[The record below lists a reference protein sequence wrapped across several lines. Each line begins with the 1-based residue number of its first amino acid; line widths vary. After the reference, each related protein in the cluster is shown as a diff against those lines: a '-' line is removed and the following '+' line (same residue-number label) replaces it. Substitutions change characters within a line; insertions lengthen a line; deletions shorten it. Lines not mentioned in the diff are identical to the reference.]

1 MASHAI
7 RVVILLAATL
17 STAAC
22 VSPPTAPT
30 ADASAMP
37 AVASLARAD
46 EAAAPEPTF
55 SQVGNA
61 SWYGRFHQG
70 RKTAS
75 GDRFNMN
82 ALTAAHRTLPLGTEA
97 TVTNLENG
105 RSVDVV
111 VNDRGPY
118 KRGRIID
125 LSRRAAEMLG
135 MKEQGIA
142 KVRVEVVPKE
152 DDVETAALPK

>member
-7 RVVILLAATL
+7 RVMVLLAATL
-17 STAAC
+17 SMAAC
-22 VSPPTAPT
+22 VSPPTAPV
-30 ADASAMP
+30 AEASIMP
-37 AVASLARAD
+37 AAAPALPAD
-46 EAAAPEPTF
+46 PAPEPTF
-55 SQVGNA
+55 SQVGKA
-61 SWYGRFHQG
+61 SWYGAWHQG

-118 KRGRIID
+118 KRGRVID

-135 MKEQGIA
+135 MKEQGVA
-142 KVRVEVVPKE
+142 KVRVQVMPKE
-152 DDVETAALPK
+152 DEVETAAIPE

>member
-1 MASHAI
+1 MAGPVSAGP
-7 RVVILLAATL
+7 VALAP
-17 STAAC
+17 
-22 VSPPTAPT
+22 V
-30 ADASAMP
+30 
-37 AVASLARAD
+37 D
-46 EAAAPEPTF
+46 ESAPEPTF

-61 SWYGRFHQG
+61 SWYGPFHQG

-142 KVRVEVVPKE
+142 KVRVEVAPKE
-152 DDVETAALPK
+152 ADVETAAFPK

>member
-1 MASHAI
+1 MASRAI
-7 RVVILLAATL
+7 RVMVLLVATL

-22 VSPPTAPT
+22 VSPRTVPT

-37 AVASLARAD
+37 ATTALAPAD
-46 EAAAPEPTF
+46 EPAPEPTF

-118 KRGRIID
+118 MRGRIID
-125 LSRRAAEMLG
+125 LSRRAAEKLG
-135 MKEQGIA
+135 MKEQGVA